1 MRWATRLICSAS
13 ATDEPPYL
21 CTTSDIGRPLER
33 GNRRQ
38 VYGSGCPCFT
48 FRVPRGWN
56 AGATLALAGV
66 LAACSSGGSSS
77 TPRPTPTV
85 TPTTT
90 ATTPVGEQIQRLWPI
105 WPAAGNPPKHILP
118 QKEGAPPGEREGF
131 ARAPPPRHA

>member
-1 MRWATRLICSAS
+1 MRCATRLICSAS
-13 ATDEPPYL
+13 ATEEPPYL
-21 CTTSDIGRPLER
+21 CTTSDIGRPLQR

-38 VYGSGCPCFT
+38 VYGSGGPCFT
-48 FRVPRGWN
+48 FRVSRGWN

-90 ATTPVGEQIQRLWPI
+90 ATTPGGEQIQRPPPP
-105 WPAAGNPPKHILP
+105 PAA
-118 QKEGAPPGEREGF
+118 
-131 ARAPPPRHA
+131 ARAP

>member
-1 MRWATRLICSAS
+1 MRCATRLICSAP

-21 CTTSDIGRPLER
+21 CTTSDIGRPLQR

-38 VYGSGCPCFT
+38 VYGSGRTCFT
-48 FRVPRGWN
+48 FRVSRGWN

-90 ATTPVGEQIQRLWPI
+90 ATTPVGEQIQRLSHPRVRPGY
-105 WPAAGNPPKHILP
+105 PAHHNLPPK
-118 QKEGAPPGEREGF
+118 ER
-131 ARAPPPRHA
+131 P